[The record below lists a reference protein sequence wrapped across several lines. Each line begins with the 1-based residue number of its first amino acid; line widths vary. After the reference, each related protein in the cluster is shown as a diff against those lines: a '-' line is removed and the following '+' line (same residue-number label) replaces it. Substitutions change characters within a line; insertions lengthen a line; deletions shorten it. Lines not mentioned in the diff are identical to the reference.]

1 MMKKIKSIFF
11 LLSCF
16 IFLSGCSSL
25 PGLPSN
31 KDDHVISI
39 SGGITTETQIL
50 AGLVDGMI
58 EHYTDYETS
67 VINNLGTA
75 QIDQQALNNG
85 DVDISAGRYTGT
97 DITTILKMDAI
108 KDPKKAFDVSKE
120 ELKSRYNQVRFPSY
134 GFDNTFAFMVRED
147 TAEKYDL
154 EKVSDLEE
162 ISDQLTVGTDRPWLT
177 RVGDGYQGFIQEYGF
192 DFATMLPMQIGLV
205 YDAVASGSVDLV
217 LGYSTDGRVA
227 SNNLVMLEDDHQ
239 FFPPYD
245 ATMIVRQELLDQY
258 PECKEI
264 LDKLV
269 DTIDTKTMQELNY
282 QADNDLVE
290 PSIVARQF
298 LQENNYFE
306 DN

>member
-1 MMKKIKSIFF
+1 
-11 LLSCF
+11 
-16 IFLSGCSSL
+16 
-25 PGLPSN
+25 
-31 KDDHVISI
+31 
-39 SGGITTETQIL
+39 
-50 AGLVDGMI
+50 
-58 EHYTDYETS
+58 
-67 VINNLGTA
+67 
-75 QIDQQALNNG
+75 
-85 DVDISAGRYTGT
+85 
-97 DITTILKMDAI
+97 MDAI

-154 EKVSDLEE
+154 EKVSDLEK
-162 ISDQLTVGTDRPWLT
+162 ISDQLIVGTDRPWIT
-177 RVGDGYQGFIQEYGF
+177 RVGDGYQGFIKEYGF

-205 YDAVASGSVDLV
+205 YDAVASGSVDVV

-227 SNNLVMLEDDHQ
+227 SNNLVTLEDDRQ

-258 PECKEI
+258 PECKEV

-269 DTIDTKTMQELNY
+269 DTVDTRTMQELNY

-290 PSIVARQF
+290 PSIVAEQF

-306 DN
+306 DK